1 MPLDEHGEAHFASPE
16 FINIYRMFF
25 VLELAMNLMM
35 PINMR
40 SNIKCLS
47 VCRAVMLIGIIRQ
60 SSYVS
65 YRNGK

>member
-40 SNIKCLS
+40 SNILNACLFVES
-47 VCRAVMLIGIIRQ
+47 DANWNH
-60 SSYVS
+60 STE
-65 YRNGK
+65 